1 MSWIAKRTFGW
12 KGKGDTALIVHLNIH
27 AIAFRDIWPISNT
40 RFPEEQRAEKVPL
53 CPWPR
58 RFASFVR
65 SPPFSR
71 RGKPMEMPSL
81 SRGELTL
88 PTPISDWKGRHPSH
102 PLSSPSFFACI
113 VALFFVLCN
122 HPIPCELSFAVK
134 TNATSSPPSLVPS
147 KANRNVHVR

>member
-1 MSWIAKRTFGW
+1 MHKS
-12 KGKGDTALIVHLNIH
+12 DTALIVHLNIH

-53 CPWPR
+53 CPWPG

-88 PTPISDWKGRHPSH
+88 PTPISDWKGHH
-102 PLSSPSFFACI
+102 PLFHPLLSFHSLFRLYRRSVLRSVQPPHPLRITVRSENECNEPSSP
-113 VALFFVLCN
+113 L
-122 HPIPCELSFAVK
+122 LSPFESK
-134 TNATSSPPSLVPS
+134 QERPRSL
-147 KANRNVHVR
+147 NDTYLI